1 MEMKILNEK
10 KIVSINGPVVKA
22 KGTADFAMHDM
33 VYVGEKRILGEV
45 IKLENDIATIQVYED
60 TTGLKI
66 YEPVETTGNQVSL
79 TLGPGSIGNI
89 FDGIQRPLESLRNI
103 SGDFINSRRKYTK
116 YKYRKKMEI
125 YALYRKRGRGC
136 RKLNYRRS

>member
-1 MEMKILNEK
+1 MKVVNEK
-10 KIVSINGPVVKA
+10 KIISINGPVVKA
-22 KGTADFAMHDM
+22 NGVSDFAMHDM
-33 VYVGEKRILGEV
+33 VKVGNRKILGEV
-45 IKLENDIATIQVYED
+45 IKLEKDIATIQVYED

-66 YEPVETTGNQVSL
+66 DEPVITTGSQLSL
-79 TLGPGSIGNI
+79 TLGPGIIGNI

-125 YALYRKRGRGC
+125 YALYKKRGRGC

>member
-1 MEMKILNEK
+1 MNEK
-10 KIVSINGPVVKA
+10 KIISINGPVVKA
-22 KGTADFAMHDM
+22 NGVSDFAMHDM
-33 VYVGEKRILGEV
+33 VKVGNRKILGEV
-45 IKLENDIATIQVYED
+45 IKLEKDIATIQVYED

-66 YEPVETTGNQVSL
+66 DEPVITTGSQLSL
-79 TLGPGSIGNI
+79 TLGPGIIGNI

-125 YALYRKRGRGC
+125 YALYKKRGRGC

>member
-1 MEMKILNEK
+1 MQTK
-10 KIVSINGPVVKA
+10 KIISINGTVILA
-22 KGTADFAMHDM
+22 KGDGDFSMHDI
-33 VYVGEKRILGEV
+33 VYIGKEQILGDV
-45 IKLENDIATIQVYED
+45 IKINKDIVTIQVYEN

-66 YEPVETTGNQVSL
+66 GEDVVSDENPL
-79 TLGPGSIGNI
+79 SVTLGPGLMGNI

-125 YALYRKRGRGC
+125 YALYKKRGRGC